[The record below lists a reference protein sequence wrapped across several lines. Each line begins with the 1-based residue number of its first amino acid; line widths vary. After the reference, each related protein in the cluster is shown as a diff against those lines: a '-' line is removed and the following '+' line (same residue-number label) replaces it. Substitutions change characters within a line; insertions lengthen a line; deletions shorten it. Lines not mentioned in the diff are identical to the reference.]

1 MVCLTSARKPVKPDQ
16 AFRDPTQVPRLDPKA
31 ATQES
36 EHAAARKKRVRA
48 AASGRLQ
55 NVERKGK
62 CMYSVSS
69 SPESSAIRSAL
80 ATEKKILV
88 VDDEPFI
95 LKSLTFVLKKEGFH
109 VESATNGIEA
119 METIQREK
127 PDLVFL
133 DILMPKMNGLEVCQ
147 WIRQDSRLQD
157 IYVIILTAKGQEADR
172 EKGLKIGA
180 DEYMTKPFSPSFVVK
195 RIKEIL
201 T

>member
-1 MVCLTSARKPVKPDQ
+1 MKGMYPAEPS
-16 AFRDPTQVPRLDPKA
+16 PRLG
-31 ATQES
+31 
-36 EHAAARKKRVRA
+36 EHPNQSIA
-48 AASGRLQ
+48 
-55 NVERKGK
+55 
-62 CMYSVSS
+62 
-69 SPESSAIRSAL
+69 
-80 ATEKKILV
+80 EKKILV

-109 VESATNGIEA
+109 VESATNGVEA

-133 DILMPKMNGLEVCQ
+133 DIMMPKMNGLEVCQ
-147 WIRQDSRLQD
+147 WIRQDPLLRD

-180 DEYMTKPFSPSFVVK
+180 DEYMTKPFSPSSVVR

-201 T
+201 G

>member
-1 MVCLTSARKPVKPDQ
+1 MYPAEPS
-16 AFRDPTQVPRLDPKA
+16 PRLG
-31 ATQES
+31 
-36 EHAAARKKRVRA
+36 EHPNKSIA
-48 AASGRLQ
+48 
-55 NVERKGK
+55 
-62 CMYSVSS
+62 
-69 SPESSAIRSAL
+69 
-80 ATEKKILV
+80 EKKILV

-109 VESATNGIEA
+109 VESATNGVEA

-133 DILMPKMNGLEVCQ
+133 DIMMPKMNGLEVCQ
-147 WIRQDSRLQD
+147 WIRQDPLLRD

-180 DEYMTKPFSPSFVVK
+180 DEYMTKPFSPSSVVR

-201 T
+201 G